1 MTTVIKRLT
10 LAVAF
15 LAITS
20 LAACSPQPAAVF
32 TTQVDPDGR
41 PLNSATV
48 FTVDTARIICS
59 VSTAGLPVTGEIS
72 AKWLY
77 NSGGQWKTLR
87 EESLAVAGGPYLVF
101 PADAPGTGWVTGDY
115 SVDLLLNGKKVSSAG
130 FSVQSAPDIP
140 LPEIINFSAVPGTI
154 TAGQP
159 LTLSW
164 NVKDASRIE
173 IKPDIGSIPA
183 GGSRL
188 VSPTIDTTYTLT
200 AINSGGPS
208 SKSISVIVQPYETR
222 RASLIVVDLFRQAPM
237 VYYTVR
243 NAGDAVSKPS
253 SSELYVS
260 KSVAATG
267 YIPPMAPGESR
278 TLVFGTFSWSYLYDT
293 AATVCVDTK
302 GENGPAGS
310 TDSCLT
316 RVLPGARAF

>member
-1 MTTVIKRLT
+1 MIIKLLLSLSLLLT
-10 LAVAF
+10 L
-15 LAITS
+15 
-20 LAACSPQPAAVF
+20 LAACAPQPAAVF
-32 TTQVDPDGR
+32 TTQVDADGR

-48 FTVDTARIICS
+48 FTVDTPRIICS
-59 VSTAGLPVTGEIS
+59 VSTAGLPVTGELS

-77 NSGGQWKTLR
+77 NSGGQWKTLK

-101 PADAPGTGWVTGDY
+101 PADATDTGWVTGDY
-115 SVDLLLNGKKVSSAG
+115 SVDLLLDSKPLSSAG
-130 FSVQSAPDIP
+130 FSVQAAPGVP

-164 NVKDASRIE
+164 NVKAASRIE
-173 IKPDIGSIPA
+173 IRPDIGIVPA

-188 VSPTIDTTYTLT
+188 VSPTADTTYTLT
-200 AINSGGPS
+200 ALNSGGPS
-208 SKSISVIVQPYETR
+208 SKSVSVIVRPFDTR
-222 RASLIVVDLFRQAPM
+222 HASLIVVDLFREASM

-243 NAGDAVSKPS
+243 NAGDAVSNPS
-253 SSELYVS
+253 SSELYVGN
-260 KSVAATG
+260 SVAATG

-278 TLVFGTFSWSYLYDT
+278 TLVFGTFSWSYLNDT

-302 GENGPAGS
+302 GENGTAGN
-310 TDSCLT
+310 TDNCLT

>member
-1 MTTVIKRLT
+1 MTTAFKRLLVALSLL
-10 LAVAF
+10 LAAF
-15 LAITS
+15 T
-20 LAACSPQPAAVF
+20 ACSPPAAVF
-32 TTQVDPDGR
+32 TTQVDADGK
-41 PLNSATV
+41 PLNAATV
-48 FTVDTARIICS
+48 FTVDTPSIICS
-59 VSTAGLPVTGEIS
+59 VSTAGLPVTGELG

-77 NSGGQWKTLR
+77 NSGGHWKTFK

-101 PADAPGTGWVTGDY
+101 TTNAPGTGWVTGDY
-115 SVDLLLNGKKVSSAG
+115 SVDLLLNNKLVSSPG
-130 FSVQSAPDIP
+130 FSVQAAPSVP

-154 TAGQP
+154 TAGQS

-164 NVKDASRIE
+164 NVQNASHIE
-173 IKPDIGSIPA
+173 IKPDVGSVPT

-188 VSPTIDTTYTLT
+188 VSPTADTTYMLT
-200 AINSGGPS
+200 ALNSGGPS
-208 SKSISVIVQPYETR
+208 SKSVSVVVQPYEAS
-222 RASLIVVDLFRQAPM
+222 RASLIVADLFRQAPM
-237 VYYTVR
+237 VYYTVK
-243 NAGDAVSKPS
+243 NVGDAVSKPS

-278 TLVFGTFSWSYLYDT
+278 TLVFGTFSWSYFYDT

>member
-1 MTTVIKRLT
+1 MINSAERLI
-10 LAVAF
+10 LATAF
-15 LAITS
+15 LVITS
-20 LAACSPQPAAVF
+20 LSACSIQPAAIF
-32 TTQVDPDGR
+32 TTQVDANGR
-41 PLNSATV
+41 PLDSATV
-48 FTVDTARIICS
+48 FTVDTPRIICS
-59 VSTAGLPVTGEIS
+59 VSTAGMPVTGELS

-77 NSGGQWKTLR
+77 NSGGQWKALK

-101 PADAPGTGWVTGDY
+101 PADAPDTGWAQGDY
-115 SVDLLLNGKKVSSAG
+115 SVDLLLNGKQMSPAG
-130 FSVQSAPDIP
+130 FSVQATPGVP
-140 LPEIINFSAVPGTI
+140 LPEIRDFSAVPDTI
-154 TAGQP
+154 TAGQS

-164 NVKDASRIE
+164 NVQNASSIE
-173 IKPDIGSIPA
+173 IKPDIGSVPA

-188 VSPTIDTTYTLT
+188 VSPTADTTYMLT

-208 SKSISVIVQPYETR
+208 SKSVSVTVQPYETR
-222 RASLIVVDLFRQAPM
+222 RASLIMTDLFRQAPM
-237 VYYTVR
+237 VYYTVK
-243 NAGDAVSKPS
+243 NVGDAVSKPS

-260 KSVAATG
+260 KSIAATG

-302 GENGPAGS
+302 GENGPAGN